1 MKPGDLSGEAPRP
14 VHGERGFSR
23 TVAAELA
30 KLRGRSVG
38 ACAACGRS
46 VFMAQSFTR
55 LRGRVLHVRCPIVFV
70 RSPASDE
77 ALDQAGP
84 HSPPLRPSVIR
95 CSSPS
100 AVWTRKTA

>member
-1 MKPGDLSGEAPRP
+1 MTSGDGGEPRP
-14 VHGERGFSR
+14 ADNERGFSR

-30 KLRGRSVG
+30 KLRGRRVG
-38 ACAACGRS
+38 ACATCGRS
-46 VFMAQSFTR
+46 VFLENFTR
-55 LRGRVLHVRCPIVFV
+55 LRGRVRHVRCPIAPV
-70 RSPASDE
+70 RSPGGDDT
-77 ALDQAGP
+77 LDQAGP

>member
-1 MKPGDLSGEAPRP
+1 MKPGDRSEQQRHP
-14 VHGERGFSR
+14 VHDEPGSSR
-23 TVAAELA
+23 TVAGALA
-30 KLRGRSVG
+30 RLRGRKVG
-38 ACAACGRS
+38 ACATCGRS
-46 VFMAQSFTR
+46 VFLAENFTR
-55 LRGRVLHVRCPIVFV
+55 LRGRVRHVRCAIAPV
-70 RSPASDE
+70 RSATRDE